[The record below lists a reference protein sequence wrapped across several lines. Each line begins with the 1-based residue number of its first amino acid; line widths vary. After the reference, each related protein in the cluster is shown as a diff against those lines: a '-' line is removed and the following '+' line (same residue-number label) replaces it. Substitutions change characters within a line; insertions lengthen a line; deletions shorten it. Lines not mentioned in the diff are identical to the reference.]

1 MRFDS
6 AGVQGSPSPLPSTR
20 AQDKS
25 SPVPGKTCV
34 DYLRGRV
41 GNSAYFLCH
50 PAFFPLLLCLSAPG
64 QGAQL
69 PLGGKEIEIP
79 SCLGSVRAPG

>member
-34 DYLRGRV
+34 TTCGGGLGIQPIFFV
-41 GNSAYFLCH
+41 TQHFFHYF
-50 PAFFPLLLCLSAPG
+50 
-64 QGAQL
+64 
-69 PLGGKEIEIP
+69 
-79 SCLGSVRAPG
+79 

>member
-34 DYLRGRV
+34 TTCGGGLGIQPIFFV
-41 GNSAYFLCH
+41 TQHFFHYFC
-50 PAFFPLLLCLSAPG
+50 ACLP
-64 QGAQL
+64 QGKV
-69 PLGGKEIEIP
+69 PSCPWGGKKLK
-79 SCLGSVRAPG
+79 SRVV